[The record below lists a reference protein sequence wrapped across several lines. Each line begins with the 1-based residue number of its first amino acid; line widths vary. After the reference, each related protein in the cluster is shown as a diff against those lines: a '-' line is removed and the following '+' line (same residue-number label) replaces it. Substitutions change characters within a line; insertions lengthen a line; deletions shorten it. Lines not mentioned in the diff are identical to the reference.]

1 MAKSKGFYGITGFAL
16 VLIVVIA
23 NSLGGSPYYLNKAH
37 PTCYDDVD
45 NDNYDAL
52 NPKSDWLDDDCL
64 LMPFDF
70 GAGEGA
76 HADNP
81 VSTGYPLIPT
91 NPDPTFSAY
100 AQTWNSSGNA
110 YPTLYEF
117 LTVHVYDKA
126 PCGKADIFTGEPKMN
141 VETPLLFWKDY
152 YNISDDKTGYD
163 EYQEKCV

>member
-45 NDNYDAL
+45 NDNNDPL
-52 NPKSDWLDDDCL
+52 NPKADWLDDDCL
-64 LMPFDF
+64 AMPFDF

-76 HADNP
+76 HADSP
-81 VSTGYPLIPT
+81 LGTGFYPIPNT
-91 NPDPTFSAY
+91 PDPIFDAY

-117 LTVHVYDKA
+117 LTVHVYDDA
-126 PCGKADIFTGEPKMN
+126 PCGKSGLSGEPKYDIEFILN
-141 VETPLLFWKDY
+141 YWRNTY
-152 YNISDDKTGYD
+152 SISDDKTGYD
-163 EYQEKCV
+163 QYQENCI